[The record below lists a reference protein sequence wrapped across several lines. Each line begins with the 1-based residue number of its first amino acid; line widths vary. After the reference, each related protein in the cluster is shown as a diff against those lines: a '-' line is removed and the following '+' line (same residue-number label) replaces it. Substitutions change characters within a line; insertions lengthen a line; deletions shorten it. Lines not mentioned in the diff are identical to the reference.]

1 MGARIRSF
9 LAIELAPAARDAAVA
24 AADALRARPG
34 GEHVRWVRPE
44 NLHVTLHFLGSIHPD
59 RVSVLADQVGRE
71 TASRETFSLHLGALR
86 AFPSARRP
94 RVVSIEIGPEPE
106 LVELAA
112 AVSRGVVASGLP
124 GAERPFR
131 PHLTLGRLRDG
142 RFPDASDLPDADAD
156 SAVTEV
162 VLLEST
168 LGRGGSSYTPLERIP
183 LGGAITPNPA

>member
-1 MGARIRSF
+1 MGPRIRSF

-34 GEHVRWVRPE
+34 GERVRWVRPE

-71 TASRETFSLHLGALR
+71 AAAREPFTLHLGALR
-86 AFPSARRP
+86 GFPPRRP
-94 RVVSIEIGPEPE
+94 RVASLEVGPEAE

-112 AVSRGVVASGLP
+112 AVSRGAVASGLP

-162 VLLEST
+162 VLFEST